1 MKRLFLIAL
10 TTCSIPLC
18 AQTTLQECRRL
29 AREHYP
35 QMKQYELVERT
46 RELTLENASKSW
58 LPQVIVGAQAS
69 WQSAVATFPEQM
81 TAMLA
86 ASGLDL
92 PGIRQDQYQ
101 VSLNVSQTL
110 WDGGQSK
117 VERELAQAQ
126 ARVDEGSLD
135 VDFYALEQRIDDLYF
150 GALMLQG
157 RIEQADAMKT
167 LLQSNLDQVRSMIRG
182 GVAMQSDADALEA
195 ELLGAEENIA
205 SLRAARDNYLQAL
218 SLFTG
223 ERIEALSTP
232 AMPSRRE
239 GFVRPELS
247 LIDARLGTLDL
258 QERLVKAT
266 TMPRFSLYAQ
276 GWYGYPG
283 LDMFKSM
290 ASSDWTWN
298 AIVGV
303 RMSWNLSAFFTL
315 GNSLRKLDDA
325 RGQAQVQRDIF
336 NFNNLLQNSQQSRE
350 LARLEEMVARDAR
363 IAELRRNVR
372 ESAESK
378 YRGGVIVLNDLLKAI
393 TDENNAETSRHGHEL
408 ELLKTAYQIN
418 HNAL

>member
-1 MKRLFLIAL
+1 MKRILLIAL
-10 TTCSIPLC
+10 ATCSLPLC

-35 QMKQYELVERT
+35 AMRQYELIEKT
-46 RELTLENASKSW
+46 RELTLENASKPW
-58 LPQVIVGAQAS
+58 LPQIIVGAQAS

-81 TAMLA
+81 TTMLA
-86 ASGLDL
+86 ASGLEL

-101 VSLNVSQTL
+101 ISLNVSQTL

-117 VERELAQAQ
+117 AEKELAEALS
-126 ARVDEGSLD
+126 RVDAGSLD
-135 VDFYALEQRIDDLYF
+135 VDFYALEERVDELYF
-150 GALMLQG
+150 GALMLKW
-157 RIEQADAMKT
+157 RMEQAEALKS

-205 SLRAARDNYLQAL
+205 SLSTARENYLQAL

-223 ERIEALSTP
+223 ERIEVLHIP
-232 AMPSRRE
+232 EMPSRME

-247 LIDARLGTLDL
+247 LLDERLDALDL
-258 QERLVKAT
+258 QKRLVKTA

-283 LDMFKSM
+283 LDMFRSM
-290 ASSDWTWN
+290 TSPDWTWN

-303 RMSWNLSAFFTL
+303 RMTWNVSAFFTQ
-315 GNSLRKLDDA
+315 GNSLRKLDVA
-325 RGQAQVQRDIF
+325 RGQAQVQRDLFKF
-336 NFNNLLQNSQQSRE
+336 NTSLQESQQSRE
-350 LARLEEMVARDAR
+350 LSYLEEIVSRDER
-363 IAELRRNVR
+363 IAQLRRNVR
-372 ESAESK
+372 EAAESK
-378 YRGGVIVLNDLLKAI
+378 YRGGVIGLNDLLKAI
-393 TDENNAETSRHGHEL
+393 TDENNAETSRRGHEL